1 MDFALRIQ
9 NSGRTGWYFRV
20 LKEGYVQPGIELQL
34 IERPYPE
41 WTIATCNEVMY
52 VHKDDLQMASNLAS
66 CELFAE
72 NWRRSLEKRLQGEAS
87 SIEER
92 VFGLNK
98 E

>member
-1 MDFALRIQ
+1 LD
-9 NSGRTGWYFRV
+9 
-20 LKEGYVQPGIELQL
+20 L

-52 VHKDDLQMASNLAS
+52 VHKDDMQMASDLAS
-66 CELFAE
+66 CELLAE

-87 SIEER
+87 SIEKR
-92 VFGLNK
+92 VFGPKK